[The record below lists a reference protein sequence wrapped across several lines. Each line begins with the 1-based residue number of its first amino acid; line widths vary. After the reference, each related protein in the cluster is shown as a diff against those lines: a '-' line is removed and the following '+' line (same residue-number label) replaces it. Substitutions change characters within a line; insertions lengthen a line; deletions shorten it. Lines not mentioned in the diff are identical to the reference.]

1 MRSRYEPDRAACK
14 ARFSDGNAA
23 WRAAPLSNER
33 INALVCMFN
42 SFALAKPL
50 CESMKIP
57 GIGEFGSRGVA
68 GPMRLAWAGSGDV
81 QSDGVDRPLHVS
93 RHHGRIPDHPR
104 QLDCRDLV
112 YAGDARFRPD
122 HESAA

>member
-23 WRAAPLSNER
+23 WRAAPLSNGR

-50 CESMKIP
+50 CGSMKIAAL
-57 GIGEFGSRGVA
+57 GSSVREATPRRG
-68 GPMRLAWAGSGDV
+68 PTRLRAVSGDV

-93 RHHGRIPDHPR
+93 RHHGRVLDYSR

-122 HESAA
+122 